1 MASYTFENHTFRMV
15 DRTDGKDIKVPS
27 NMYPLN
33 REAQLFTTETTDT
46 ISDAHV
52 REIVNCIDGRMN
64 NTYQNAEQVVRT
76 LNVYGIPAVQYVG
89 WVFMSDS
96 APMYQSFALVKGDHG
111 GPAIIDLSVD
121 PIWPQWE
128 QEMAQY
134 TTPDEMRAAFIEKQ
148 SKRWDVPNT
157 ERCVFGQVPGLYGV
171 CCQHVHHRPGLEALP
186 ESHARLPQASRQPGS
201 RARTAR
207 HGGESDEGE
216 DLRQYQ
222 PEKFSAPTGYYS
234 ASWNKGGKPK
244 TLTLR
249 EWANLDTAKSRKK
262 FQDFLTLK
270 MQPYSDVL
278 SVAKASRFTGYHHNT
293 LTNWCHNGYIRYF
306 EISGGYMIP
315 KSCLLNFLLS
325 PHILD
330 SYRPSKKLVDLA
342 KEFSRQGKSTK
353 KPTTK

>member
-64 NTYQNAEQVVRT
+64 NTYQNTEQVVRT

-89 WVFMSDS
+89 WVVMSDS
-96 APMYQSFALVKGDHG
+96 APMYHSFALVKGDHG

-148 SKRWDVPNT
+148 SKRWDMPNT
-157 ERCVFGQVPGLYGV
+157 ERCVFGQVPDYMVYVASMCTTDQGLKLYQKV
-171 CCQHVHHRPGLEALP
+171 MRAFPKHPANLEA
-186 ESHARLPQASRQPGS
+186 EHAQ
-201 RARTAR
+201 RAMVERVM
-207 HGGESDEGE
+207 
-216 DLRQYQ
+216 
-222 PEKFSAPTGYYS
+222 
-234 ASWNKGGKPK
+234 KGK
-244 TLTLR
+244 
-249 EWANLDTAKSRKK
+249 
-262 FQDFLTLK
+262 
-270 MQPYSDVL
+270 
-278 SVAKASRFTGYHHNT
+278 
-293 LTNWCHNGYIRYF
+293 I
-306 EISGGYMIP
+306 
-315 KSCLLNFLLS
+315 
-325 PHILD
+325 
-330 SYRPSKKLVDLA
+330 
-342 KEFSRQGKSTK
+342 
-353 KPTTK
+353 

>member
-1 MASYTFENHTFRMV
+1 MGEETWLLIHLKITFRMV

-33 REAQLFTTETTDT
+33 REAQLFTTETTDS

-157 ERCVFGQVPGLYGV
+157 ERCVFGQVPDYMVYVASMCTTDQGLKLYQKV
-171 CCQHVHHRPGLEALP
+171 MRAF
-186 ESHARLPQASRQPGS
+186 PQASLQPGS

-249 EWANLDTAKSRKK
+249 EWANLDTAKKQKEVSG
-262 FQDFLTLK
+262 
-270 MQPYSDVL
+270 L
-278 SVAKASRFTGYHHNT
+278 SYPENAALQRCAECRRSKPVYR
-293 LTNWCHNGYIRYF
+293 
-306 EISGGYMIP
+306 
-315 KSCLLNFLLS
+315 LS
-325 PHILD
+325 PQHPD
-330 SYRPSKKLVDLA
+330 ELV
-342 KEFSRQGKSTK
+342 
-353 KPTTK
+353 P